1 MPDGYQVTA
10 ADLHK
15 ASVDTAQVREN
26 SLGNINSLK
35 SQLGGLEGAWRGE
48 AATAFHQLFERFN
61 NASDKVLVDLQTIS
75 ESLDN
80 AAKQYGH
87 QEESTTS
94 TFKQGGQFEF

>member
-1 MPDGYQVTA
+1 MPDGFVVTG

-15 ASVDTAQVREN
+15 ASLDTAQVREN

-35 SQLGGLEGAWRGE
+35 SQLGSLEGAWRGE

-61 NASDKVLVDLQTIS
+61 AASDKVLADLQTIS
-75 ESLDN
+75 ESLES

-87 QEESTTS
+87 NEAETQN
-94 TFKQGGQFEF
+94 TFKGGNFEF

>member
-1 MPDGYQVTA
+1 MPDGFVVTG
-10 ADLHK
+10 ADLQK
-15 ASVDTAQVREN
+15 ASLDTAQVREN

-61 NASDKVLVDLQTIS
+61 TASDKVLADLQTIS
-75 ESLDN
+75 ESLAT
-80 AAKQYGH
+80 AAKQYGV

-94 TFKQGGQFEF
+94 TFKQGGNFEF